1 MLNINNVK
9 KSFQT
14 ELGSI
19 KRVFKGLELH
29 VEKGDFISII
39 GSNGAGKSTLLI
51 TSSLF
56 SFCYSCK
63 PSS

>member
-39 GSNGAGKSTLLI
+39 GSNGAGKSNSRNSNRYNKSY
-51 TSSLF
+51 TSF
-56 SFCYSCK
+56 QNGK
-63 PSS
+63 